1 MLSGRSVRCCV
12 EVRCCCVDV
21 VWAVAPRTPIFITYG
36 EVKQVS
42 FVMSVRPTERGGVCP
57 VGAPDKVGF
66 MSSVRGWT
74 SVSCC
79 CLFFFF
85 TKGKILGGRHRKR
98 RGFYGSEEGG
108 AGAPRDGGSK
118 NRVGRRGARRQT

>member
-1 MLSGRSVRCCV
+1 MGVKWAVRPVLCGGPVLLCGCCV
-12 EVRCCCVDV
+12 GGR
-21 VWAVAPRTPIFITYG
+21 AAPRFLLRMVT

-42 FVMSVRPTERGGVCP
+42 FVMSAPPNEGGCV

-85 TKGKILGGRHRKR
+85 FFLSFKREVIGRT
-98 RGFYGSEEGG
+98 
-108 AGAPRDGGSK
+108 APQAPW
-118 NRVGRRGARRQT
+118 VLLWQA